1 MRPLPTRVDLELG
14 FSIVHIVRFPSLWR
28 YRNAFTANH
37 DFPFPVIPCLLRSFF
52 SGADGRGVCI
62 WFLVVLH
69 YFMTLLFPAALALEG
84 V

>member
-37 DFPFPVIPCLLRSFF
+37 DFPFLVIPCLLPGIFF
-52 SGADGRGVCI
+52 CGDGRSLH
-62 WFLVVLH
+62 LVPGSSPLFH
-69 YFMTLLFPAALALEG
+69 DASLLVTLALESH
-84 V
+84 